1 MKLAIA
7 DRRLALVPLR
17 LEASSTDEGAL
28 LVHPS
33 ALLEALTELFNL
45 LWSRAVAVRAAGER
59 DAGGAGDDL
68 TDADIRLLTMLVA
81 GRPDKAIAHRLGL
94 GLRTVRRRV
103 RTLMDALGATT
114 RLQLGYQAAKR
125 NLP

>member
-17 LEASSTDEGAL
+17 LEASSTDEGAV

-68 TDADIRLLTMLVA
+68 ADAGAAHGSAARPHA
-81 GRPDKAIAHRLGL
+81 HGRTGRYHPPAVGVSGCETEPAVSR
-94 GLRTVRRRV
+94 
-103 RTLMDALGATT
+103 
-114 RLQLGYQAAKR
+114 
-125 NLP
+125 